1 VFESGVSLEDD
12 SVLVASDAGKGGDG
26 AAGQVAQTEAGFG
39 GTQAQLTGACAG
51 GSGGLGADGQFGGGA
66 AGGISVGILWQG
78 DVAPVQTGVTITTG
92 MAGAKGIGGSV
103 GVNDGIDGV
112 AQDALEAM

>member
-1 VFESGVSLEDD
+1 
-12 SVLVASDAGKGGDG
+12 VLVASDAGKGGDG

-39 GTQAQLTGACAG
+39 GVQGTGACQG
-51 GSGGLGADGQFGGGA
+51 GAGGLGADGQFGGGA

-103 GVNDGIDGV
+103 GVNDGVDGV
-112 AQDALEAM
+112 AQDALKAPSA